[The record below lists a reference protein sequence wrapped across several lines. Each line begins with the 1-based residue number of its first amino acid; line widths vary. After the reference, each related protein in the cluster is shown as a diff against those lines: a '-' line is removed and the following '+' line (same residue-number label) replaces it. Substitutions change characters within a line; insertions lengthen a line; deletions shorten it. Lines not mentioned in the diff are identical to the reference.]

1 MAAEDGKRNVIL
13 PIAVTVVGL
22 AAIGVAENIHT
33 RHSVEHNLTTRSSD
47 ALHSA
52 GLPYSDVSFVGRDGT
67 VEILS
72 ASDRDRA
79 LAIVRNVNGVR
90 VVRVIVATA
99 NSAGSPPVTASPTP
113 SVTLTIEPSPS
124 PSPSAPGTVP
134 SASASAPPSASASAT
149 GTPSAPPSPSPS
161 ATTPPTGAAPPAG
174 TLADVQKQ
182 LSALGDVTFPFGS
195 AKLTSRD
202 NTILRK
208 IAAILQANPDL
219 KIRVQGD
226 TDSSGPAAFN
236 LQVSRMRA
244 TTVANALA
252 ALGVASDRMTIVAYG
267 ETHPLV
273 PNTTAHNRALNRRV
287 DFQATD

>member
-33 RHSVEHNLTTRSSD
+33 RHSVEHNLTTRSGD

-67 VEILS
+67 VSILS

-90 VVRVIVATA
+90 VVRVVVATA

-113 SVTLTIEPSPS
+113 SVTLTVEPSAS
-124 PSPSAPGTVP
+124 GPGAVP
-134 SASASAPPSASASAT
+134 SASDTASAPL
-149 GTPSAPPSPSPS
+149 
-161 ATTPPTGAAPPAG
+161 TTPPTPNPSAIPGGSDTTPPPPAG
-174 TLADVQKQ
+174 PLTDVQKQ
-182 LSALGDVTFPFGS
+182 LSALGNVTFPFGS

-202 NTILRK
+202 NMILTK
-208 IAAILQANPDL
+208 IAAILQANPSL

-226 TDSSGPAAFN
+226 TDSAGPAAFN

-244 TTVANALA
+244 TTVARALT
-252 ALGVASDRMTIVAYG
+252 ALGVAGDRMTIVAYG

-287 DFQATD
+287 DFLATE